1 MNFYSFSSLN
11 FTDTSMGGRVA
22 RHTFEENG
30 WTISV
35 AAGPGS
41 CGDIEHNTFEVG
53 IIRPDGN
60 MLEDVIIW
68 QTPEEITTIMGVIK
82 ML

>member
-22 RHTFEENG
+22 RHTFENG

-35 AAGPGS
+35 AAGPG
-41 CGDIEHNTFEVG
+41 DIDQRSFEVG